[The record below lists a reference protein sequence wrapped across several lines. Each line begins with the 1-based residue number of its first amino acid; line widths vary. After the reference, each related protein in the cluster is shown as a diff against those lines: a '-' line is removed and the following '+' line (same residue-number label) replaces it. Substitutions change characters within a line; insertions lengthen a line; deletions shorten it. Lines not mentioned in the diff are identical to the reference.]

1 MTTETRTKL
10 TAAQFLELDLPPYSQ
25 LIDGEIVLT
34 SPKPRHQ
41 LACARIVYALMSWT
55 DSESGRGSAWLP
67 LDVGIDERSV
77 YVADVMWVSAAHAL
91 DLDRQLQ
98 PVPDLAIEVRSPSTW
113 RYDIGVKKA
122 GYERRGLPELWLVD
136 TSAETVLVYRRATPK
151 SPEFDMSLELTTDD
165 TLTSPQLAGF
175 ELAVAELFAPP
186 RAS

>member
-1 MTTETRTKL
+1 MSTETRTKI
-10 TAAQFLELDLPPYSQ
+10 TVEEFLELDLPRYSQ

-41 LACARIVYALMSWT
+41 LACLRIVVALSNWT
-55 DSESGRGSAWLP
+55 RATPGRGSAWLP
-67 LDVGIDERSV
+67 LDVGIDPHSV
-77 YVADVMWVSAAHAL
+77 YVPDVLWVSAAHEPEPEG
-91 DLDRQLQ
+91 QLQ
-98 PVPDLAIEVRSPSTW
+98 PVPDLAVEVRSPSTW

-151 SPEFDMSLELTTDD
+151 SPEFDVSLELTTDD
-165 TLTSPQLAGF
+165 TLTSPRLAGF

-186 RAS
+186 GAS